1 MTNIVGTFE
10 LQNDT
15 GEYVTDPSAKAEVSG
30 SPKGTISLVSLADGT
45 KSLST
50 QFNVKEGATIDWVV
64 AFTDKSGTTKNG
76 TVTCNCAPDSKS
88 ATALVTLKVN
98 SFTVAITGAGTC
110 TGSYT

>member
-15 GEYVTDPSAKAEVSG
+15 GEDVTDPSAKVEVSG
-30 SPKGTISLVSLADGT
+30 SPKGTINLASLANGT

-76 TVTCNCAPDSKS
+76 TVSCSCASKPKRPS
-88 ATALVTLKVN
+88 ALVTLKAN
-98 SFTVAITGAGTC
+98 SFTVAISGAGTC
-110 TGSYT
+110 TSNYT